1 MPTNK
6 LVSVM
11 QCLVRSKHARTTKD
25 GVFIIALIIVVF
37 SVDLSGYLQNLY
49 NTLKIT
55 IIHFKVLSPSK
66 PILWSMLYGSNL
78 ERKT

>member
-6 LVSVM
+6 LVAVM
-11 QCLVRSKHARTTKD
+11 QCLVQSKNNRTTKD

-49 NTLKIT
+49 TT
-55 IIHFKVLSPSK
+55 
-66 PILWSMLYGSNL
+66 Y
-78 ERKT
+78 

>member
-11 QCLVRSKHARTTKD
+11 QCLVRLKHARTTND

-37 SVDLSGYLQNLY
+37 SADLSGYLQNLY
-49 NTLKIT
+49 TT
-55 IIHFKVLSPSK
+55 
-66 PILWSMLYGSNL
+66 Y
-78 ERKT
+78 

>member
-11 QCLVRSKHARTTKD
+11 QCLVRSKHARTTND

-37 SVDLSGYLQNLY
+37 SADLSGYLQNLY
-49 NTLKIT
+49 TT
-55 IIHFKVLSPSK
+55 
-66 PILWSMLYGSNL
+66 Y
-78 ERKT
+78 